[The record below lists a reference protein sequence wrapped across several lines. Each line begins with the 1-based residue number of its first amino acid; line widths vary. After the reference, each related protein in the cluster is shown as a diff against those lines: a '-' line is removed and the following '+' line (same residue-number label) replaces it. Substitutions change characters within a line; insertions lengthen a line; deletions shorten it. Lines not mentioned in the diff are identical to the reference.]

1 MTFAIQV
8 ELCSV
13 DSRQYRSLGKTSW
26 EREMTLLLNHLDWA
40 IEELNNDEVRMS
52 KVEAEW
58 RDLTEERGVCGQLIG
73 SEVARRDGWLW
84 AVLKAQGG
92 VSWRMRFWCDYILA
106 VEWLGVWRNCNQR
119 KGPGLRPRLGWWLLL
134 EGKDGIWVGVE
145 WRAGREPDSG
155 W

>member
-52 KVEAEW
+52 KVEAE
-58 RDLTEERGVCGQLIG
+58 
-73 SEVARRDGWLW
+73 
-84 AVLKAQGG
+84 
-92 VSWRMRFWCDYILA
+92 
-106 VEWLGVWRNCNQR
+106 
-119 KGPGLRPRLGWWLLL
+119 
-134 EGKDGIWVGVE
+134 
-145 WRAGREPDSG
+145 
-155 W
+155 